1 VENNQV
7 KITVETLVKVSI
19 ENAWGYWTMP
29 EHIKA
34 WNNASEDWHSPIAVN
49 DLRVGGRFVT
59 RMEAKDGSVGFD
71 FSGKYDVVTPFAL
84 IAYTL
89 DDERQVQ
96 ITFTEKDGETLVVE
110 TFEAES
116 ENPIELQRNG
126 WQSIIDNFKRYAE
139 QH

>member
-1 VENNQV
+1 MENNKV

-19 ENAWGYWTMP
+19 ENAWVYWTMP

-71 FSGKYDVVTPFAL
+71 FSGKYDAVTPFSL

-89 DDERQVQ
+89 DDERQVK
-96 ITFTEKDGETLVVE
+96 ITFTEKDGETLIVE

-116 ENPIELQRNG
+116 ENSIELQQNG
-126 WQSIIDNFKRYAE
+126 WQSIMDNFKRYAE